1 MRRLLAAA
9 AVVVLA
15 LGGCAPVRETE
26 GLAPAERGAPYEEV
40 YARWTRSGNIYREL
54 TLVLD
59 ARVTYRSEE
68 FQEVFL
74 RRYAEVYRVREAEL
88 ARLLAEERERAG
100 RDLRFLLVAYTAQRD
115 WNDFEKP
122 DSIWRLFLQNERG
135 QRLPVTE
142 KRRLENRTELE
153 GFFLLGPWSEA
164 YELVFDLR
172 GEEAGGFKAE
182 RLTLVVASVLGE
194 AEFCWDL
201 GPTGR

>member
-9 AVVVLA
+9 AVAMLA
-15 LGGCAPVRETE
+15 LSGCALFRAPELV
-26 GLAPAERGAPYEEV
+26 PAERGAPYEEV
-40 YARWTRSGNIYREL
+40 YARWTRSDDIYREL

-68 FQEVFL
+68 FQEAYL
-74 RRYAEVYRVREAEL
+74 CRYGQVYEVREAEL

-100 RDLRFLLVAYTAQRD
+100 RDLRFVLVAYTGQRD
-115 WNDFEKP
+115 WNDFERP

-142 KRRLENRTELE
+142 KRHLENRTELG

-164 YELVFDLR
+164 YELVFDLQ
-172 GEEAGGFKAE
+172 GKEAAGFKAE
-182 RLTLVVASVLGE
+182 RLTLVLASVLGE
-194 AEFCWDL
+194 AQFCWDL
-201 GPTGR
+201 GGAGR